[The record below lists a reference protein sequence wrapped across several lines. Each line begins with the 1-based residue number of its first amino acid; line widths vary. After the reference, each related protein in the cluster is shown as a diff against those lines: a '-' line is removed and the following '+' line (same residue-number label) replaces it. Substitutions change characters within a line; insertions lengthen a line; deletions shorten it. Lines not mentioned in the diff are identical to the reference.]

1 MAASFRL
8 LGGGC
13 WGVVVWFLV
22 GWCDYGN
29 NRFHRQ
35 GVFMEI
41 NICIGARLREVR
53 EALELSQTEFAQ
65 IAERAGVPGATRQ
78 SQAKYEKGL
87 ATPGAAYL
95 AAIAAAGADVLYILT
110 GQRAG
115 GASAPPPPRAVSEGD
130 RILLDNFHAAPAQ
143 VQAGVKTALGAF
155 APKSDARRGKA
166 A

>member
-1 MAASFRL
+1 MISERLKSERENLGLSQQALADL
-8 LGGGC
+8 LG
-13 WGVVVWFLV
+13 
-22 GWCDYGN
+22 
-29 NRFHRQ
+29 
-35 GVFMEI
+35 I
-41 NICIGARLREVR
+41 SLR
-53 EALELSQTEFAQ
+53 SQQ
-65 IAERAGVPGATRQ
+65 N
-78 SQAKYEKGL
+78 YEKGDRS
-87 ATPGAAYL
+87 PDSAYL

-155 APKSDARRGKA
+155 ASAGSARRGKQDKA

>member
-1 MAASFRL
+1 MPEI
-8 LGGGC
+8 
-13 WGVVVWFLV
+13 
-22 GWCDYGN
+22 CD
-29 NRFHRQ
+29 
-35 GVFMEI
+35 
-41 NICIGARLREVR
+41 RLREVR
-53 EALELSQTEFAQ
+53 EALGLSQQAL
-65 IAERAGVPGATRQ
+65 AERCGITAR
-78 SQAKYEKGL
+78 SQRNYESGERL
-87 ATPGAAYL
+87 PDAAYL

-155 APKSDARRGKA
+155 ASAGSTRRVKQDKA

>member
-1 MAASFRL
+1 MPEICDRL
-8 LGGGC
+8 
-13 WGVVVWFLV
+13 F
-22 GWCDYGN
+22 
-29 NRFHRQ
+29 
-35 GVFMEI
+35 
-41 NICIGARLREVR
+41 EVR
-53 EALELSQTEFAQ
+53 EALGLSQQAL
-65 IAERAGVPGATRQ
+65 AERFGIILR
-78 SQAKYEKGL
+78 SQRNYESGERL
-87 ATPGAAYL
+87 PDAAYL

-155 APKSDARRGKA
+155 ASAGGTRRGKQDKA

>member
-8 LGGGC
+8 FGGGC

-29 NRFHRQ
+29 NHFHRQ

-110 GQRAG
+110 GQR
-115 GASAPPPPRAVSEGD
+115 SQPVP
-130 RILLDNFHAAPAQ
+130 PAQ
-143 VQAGVKTALGAF
+143 ELPRQEQEWLALYRNSSEEVRAALKAAGNELTK
-155 APKSDARRGKA
+155 PARARGKA

>member
-1 MAASFRL
+1 
-8 LGGGC
+8 
-13 WGVVVWFLV
+13 
-22 GWCDYGN
+22 
-29 NRFHRQ
+29 
-35 GVFMEI
+35 MEI

-155 APKSDARRGKA
+155 APGGSPRRGKQDKA

>member
-1 MAASFRL
+1 
-8 LGGGC
+8 
-13 WGVVVWFLV
+13 
-22 GWCDYGN
+22 
-29 NRFHRQ
+29 
-35 GVFMEI
+35 MEI

-115 GASAPPPPRAVSEGD
+115 GAPSVPALDAAEQV
-130 RILLDNFHAAPAQ
+130 LLDSYRRCGATAKQNLIQTAALLSAGLGGSGVATVAHATGGVSQ
-143 VQAGVKTALGAF
+143 SNVHGSNHFVAGDSATSMPTK
-155 APKSDARRGKA
+155 RRVKA